1 MRITIAG
8 RVCVGNGQMMYQITR
23 YYRGRLINED
33 SIDLP
38 VNRRTA
44 VGRSVGKIGNRIVN
58 YITVPEL
65 PLQLAIPHTFW
76 ASVVETEVAWILLD
90 VEILPMVL
98 LLREQ
103 VLPLAAKKIP

>member
-58 YITVPEL
+58 YINRSGITIAACNP
-65 PLQLAIPHTFW
+65 PY
-76 ASVVETEVAWILLD
+76 LLG
-90 VEILPMVL
+90 ISG
-98 LLREQ
+98 
-103 VLPLAAKKIP
+103 